1 MATIKRIEGKNG
13 VSFKITVT
21 KGTDI
26 SGKQVRHYRT
36 WKPEQGMTERQMQKA
51 VQKAALDFEREIEQ
65 GYEVDNRQTISEY
78 ARYVIDLK
86 ERAGAKH
93 RTIFSYRSLLERID
107 QAIGHLKLSE
117 LRPLHLN

>member
-1 MATIKRIEGKNG
+1 MATIKRIEGKTG

-86 ERAGAKH
+86 EQ
-93 RTIFSYRSLLERID
+93 RSHNFDAVYAQFAEKYKI
-107 QAIGHLKLSE
+107 
-117 LRPLHLN
+117 